1 MELFEQFV
9 YYFSYPLVRYAF
21 VVGILI
27 ALCSSLLGV
36 TLVLKRLSFIGDG
49 LSHVAFG
56 AMAFAV
62 VLNFSNQMLLI
73 LPVTVLVAI
82 LLLCTG
88 KNTKIKGDAAIAMLS
103 VAALALGYLV
113 LNIFPERVG
122 SGNVAGDVCSTLFG
136 STALLT
142 LSASDVWLCIGLSLF
157 VIGVF
162 CFFYHK
168 LFSITFDE
176 NFAAAIGVKVQA
188 YNILL
193 ATVIA
198 IVIVLA
204 MKLVGSLLISA
215 LVIFPTMSAMR
226 VLKSFRGVILCS
238 AVISV
243 FCAAVG
249 MVVSVLY
256 STPVGATIVAVNLVV
271 FAVFALIG
279 SIRYGK

>member
-1 MELFEQFV
+1 MELFDKLI
-9 YYFSYPLVRYAF
+9 YYLSYPLVQYAL
-21 VVGILI
+21 VVGVLI

-62 VLNFSNQMLLI
+62 VLNFSNQLLLI

-88 KNTKIKGDAAIAMLS
+88 KHTRIKGDSAIAMLS
-103 VAALALGYLV
+103 VGALAMGYLV
-113 LNIFPERVG
+113 LNIFPKSVK

-136 STALLT
+136 SASLLT
-142 LSASDVWLCIGLSLF
+142 LSSKDVWLCIVLSVF

-162 CFFYHK
+162 VFFYHK
-168 LFSITFDE
+168 LFAITFDE
-176 NFAAAIGVKVQA
+176 DFAAATGVKVQM
-188 YNILL
+188 YHILL

-198 IVIVLA
+198 VVIVLA

-215 LVIFPTMSAMR
+215 LIIFPTMSAMR
-226 VLKSFRGVILCS
+226 IFKSFKNVIVCS

-243 FCAAVG
+243 VCALSG
-249 MVVSVLY
+249 MLVSILF
-256 STPVGATIVAVNLVV
+256 STPVGATVVASDMVV
-271 FAVFALIG
+271 FGIFALIG
-279 SIRYGK
+279 AMKG